1 MRVVREIEV
10 GERKIAVRE
19 LTIGEIRNWLKESGA
34 VSGDVVDA
42 TLFDDFSLPDLT
54 MMTSLVP
61 ESINAM
67 SVVSPSATLMIGRE
81 PSSSANGTAMPGT
94 VRAGKRGESTT
105 RLRG

>member
-10 GERKIAVRE
+10 GGRKIAIRE
-19 LTIGEIRNWLKESGA
+19 LTVGEIRNWLKESGA

-61 ESINAM
+61 EAINAM
-67 SVVSPSATLMIGRE
+67 TPSEIRDVRRVAEEVNADFFAMRSRVVALGRQMLSPA
-81 PSSSANGTAMPGT
+81 
-94 VRAGKRGESTT
+94 
-105 RLRG
+105 

>member
-10 GERKIAVRE
+10 GGRKIAVHE
-19 LTIGEIRNWLKESGA
+19 LTVGEIRNWLKESGA

-61 ESINAM
+61 EAINAM
-67 SVVSPSATLMIGRE
+67 TPSEIREVRRVAEEVNADFFAMRSRVVALGRRVL
-81 PSSSANGTAMPGT
+81 SQT
-94 VRAGKRGESTT
+94 
-105 RLRG
+105 

>member
-67 SVVSPSATLMIGRE
+67 TPSEIREVRRVAEEVNADFFAMRSRVVALGQRVLSQT
-81 PSSSANGTAMPGT
+81 
-94 VRAGKRGESTT
+94 
-105 RLRG
+105 